1 MFLGSFGFL
10 SWLSSYVFFSN
21 CGVNEYVYLLEI
33 ALDILGKLSHDSW
46 NVCECLTPNEMHI
59 ELTSMIICLINTNLM
74 DTFTWSKRTV
84 LYIVNLIC
92 VHQQKLSLIEN
103 LRTKY
108 LTCLKHQINKTVVL
122 MFCGSYFQ
130 Y

>member
-1 MFLGSFGFL
+1 MDLLVSYHDFQVMF
-10 SWLSSYVFFSN
+10 FFSN
-21 CGVNEYVYLLEI
+21 CGVNEYVYILEI
-33 ALDILGKLSHDSW
+33 ALDILGKLNHDSW
-46 NVCECLTPNEMHI
+46 NVCECLTLNEMHI
-59 ELTSMIICLINTNLM
+59 ELTSLIICLINNNLM

>member
-21 CGVNEYVYLLEI
+21 CGVNEYVYILEI
-33 ALDILGKLSHDSW
+33 ALDILGKLNHDSW
-46 NVCECLTPNEMHI
+46 NVCECLTLNEMHI
-59 ELTSMIICLINTNLM
+59 ELTSLIICLINNNLM